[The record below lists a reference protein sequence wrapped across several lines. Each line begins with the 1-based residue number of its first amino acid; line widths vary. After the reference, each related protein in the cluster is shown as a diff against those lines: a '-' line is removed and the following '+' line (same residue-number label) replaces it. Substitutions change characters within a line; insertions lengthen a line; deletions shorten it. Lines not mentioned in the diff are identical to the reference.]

1 MKFVVAT
8 FGLLALVG
16 CSSGPQYAQQ
26 NLVIDRNVPAMSRN
40 EVINGIAEC
49 EGNGAR
55 AVMVYGKRQINGF
68 TADVVV
74 DVTCAPRYRF

>member
-1 MKFVVAT
+1 MKVVAIL
-8 FGLLALVG
+8 GLLALTG
-16 CSSGPQYAQQ
+16 CSSAPQYAQQ

-40 EVINGIAEC
+40 EVINGISDC
-49 EGNGAR
+49 EGNGTR